1 MAAKL
6 GFPGPQFHDLR
17 GNARD
22 IVLDRGLPVHVV
34 AVRCGHDPATLLR
47 SCAKRTRKAGTS
59 VAGAIGV
66 SQGGFW
72 ETENSL
78 SPSWEC
84 CRCVPFMSC
93 AKALILLCRKGG
105 RAV

>member
-1 MAAKL
+1 MEFTRMAAKL
-6 GFPGPQFHDLR
+6 GFPVPQFHDLR

-59 VAGAIGV
+59 VVAR
-66 SQGGFW
+66 S
-72 ETENSL
+72 EYL
-78 SPSWEC
+78 
-84 CRCVPFMSC
+84 
-93 AKALILLCRKGG
+93 KGDSG
-105 RAV
+105 KLKTV